1 MSAQS
6 VTLNYENV
14 SLKVVFASIKKQ
26 TGLNFSYSTQQV
38 DPERTISI
46 NVTGESVENAL
57 KKLLAGTNLTFEK
70 KDKNVLIYEKPNDDK
85 NVTVK
90 SKKISGLVTDEKGD
104 PIIGATIIETGTNK
118 GTVTDI
124 NGLFSLETTNAGQ
137 LKVSFIGYESQTI
150 AIAGKTI
157 LKISMNQATKNLDE
171 VVVVGYGTMKK
182 SDITGSVASI
192 RSGEIKTTG
201 EGTLE
206 QALFGKVAG
215 VTIMNSDNAPGSG
228 MNIRIRGTSSI
239 NASSAPLYVIDGFPV
254 EGSFSEGELESTGQ
268 SPLSGIDPGD
278 IESIDILKDASA
290 TAIYGARGANGVIII
305 TTKSGKEGK
314 MEVSFNTQ
322 YGVQRIIDAYDV
334 MDAGEYAKFM
344 HNRYF
349 PFDKRITPPNAG
361 DNNFKWWDYQTYSH
375 PDSTNTNWIDEIT
388 RLGET
393 KNYNLSVSGGNKKGS
408 YMASVGYYNNKGIV
422 KETDFSRYT
431 ANFKAKGNPNE
442 WLELDFSTLFAY
454 TDNDGTVTVNSEGT
468 AFKAGIFQQAIKTS
482 PLKLPDDSFFDDDNT
497 DDVTGNPLATLR
509 SVDMKRKNIS
519 SVTNAAITLKPM
531 KGLRLKIMGGMRHNR
546 EDFKYYAPS
555 TTSWGLN
562 YNGHARINQESKS
575 SWLNENTIT
584 YIKKSG
590 KHSFNGLAGFTI
602 QSQDRFRTE
611 LEASN
616 FPIETLGYWNIGV
629 GESFSPPKSYGE
641 NSLLL
646 SYLGRINYDFDNRY
660 LITAS
665 FRADGSSK
673 FSRNNKWG
681 YFPSFAFAWRVSQ
694 EAFMKDV
701 KFINNLKLRAGWGE
715 TGNPNIPPYQSL
727 LNYNLTKYPSASTL
741 YTGTYP
747 LNTGNPNLKWETTE
761 QLNIGVDLSLWNSR
775 VTVAVDA
782 YKKITKDL
790 LLNGDI
796 PPSMGFYSYLYNS
809 GSVKNDGIEIAINT
823 LNING
828 KLKWF
833 SDFNIT
839 FNRNEVT
846 DLGELTTNNWI
857 SVPNTKNYSTAILQE
872 GRPIGLWYGY
882 KTNGLW
888 QQNEFTW
895 NGRSYDLK
903 ADAEGRLPASLAGDQ
918 PGMWK
923 RVDISGPDGNPDG
936 KIDSWDKTVI
946 GVSQPKFVGG
956 LNNRFEYKNID
967 LSIQFE
973 WSYGKDVYNANNL
986 FFIEPY
992 GLSSNSI
999 VVDHWLPTQYALDE
1013 NGKETNTVLD
1023 PGNPEGK
1030 YPGPGLGVTFADLHD
1045 AYIEDGSYLRIRNIS
1060 LGYKFKGSV
1069 IRALNIA
1076 SLKLSANILNLYTF
1090 TNYSGYD
1097 PNINGNDL
1105 GGLRP
1110 GYDLSSYPLARTFML
1125 GISAEF

>member
-1 MSAQS
+1 
-6 VTLNYENV
+6 
-14 SLKVVFASIKKQ
+14 
-26 TGLNFSYSTQQV
+26 
-38 DPERTISI
+38 
-46 NVTGESVENAL
+46 
-57 KKLLAGTNLTFEK
+57 
-70 KDKNVLIYEKPNDDK
+70 
-85 NVTVK
+85 
-90 SKKISGLVTDEKGD
+90 
-104 PIIGATIIETGTNK
+104 
-118 GTVTDI
+118 
-124 NGLFSLETTNAGQ
+124 
-137 LKVSFIGYESQTI
+137 
-150 AIAGKTI
+150 
-157 LKISMNQATKNLDE
+157 
-171 VVVVGYGTMKK
+171 
-182 SDITGSVASI
+182 
-192 RSGEIKTTG
+192 
-201 EGTLE
+201 
-206 QALFGKVAG
+206 
-215 VTIMNSDNAPGSG
+215 
-228 MNIRIRGTSSI
+228 
-239 NASSAPLYVIDGFPV
+239 
-254 EGSFSEGELESTGQ
+254 
-268 SPLSGIDPGD
+268 
-278 IESIDILKDASA
+278 
-290 TAIYGARGANGVIII
+290 
-305 TTKSGKEGK
+305 
-314 MEVSFNTQ
+314 
-322 YGVQRIIDAYDV
+322 
-334 MDAGEYAKFM
+334 
-344 HNRYF
+344 
-349 PFDKRITPPNAG
+349 
-361 DNNFKWWDYQTYSH
+361 
-375 PDSTNTNWIDEIT
+375 
-388 RLGET
+388 
-393 KNYNLSVSGGNKKGS
+393 
-408 YMASVGYYNNKGIV
+408 
-422 KETDFSRYT
+422 
-431 ANFKAKGNPNE
+431 
-442 WLELDFSTLFAY
+442 
-454 TDNDGTVTVNSEGT
+454 
-468 AFKAGIFQQAIKTS
+468 
-482 PLKLPDDSFFDDDNT
+482 
-497 DDVTGNPLATLR
+497 
-509 SVDMKRKNIS
+509 
-519 SVTNAAITLKPM
+519 
-531 KGLRLKIMGGMRHNR
+531 
-546 EDFKYYAPS
+546 
-555 TTSWGLN
+555 
-562 YNGHARINQESKS
+562 
-575 SWLNENTIT
+575 
-584 YIKKSG
+584 
-590 KHSFNGLAGFTI
+590 
-602 QSQDRFRTE
+602 
-611 LEASN
+611 
-616 FPIETLGYWNIGV
+616 
-629 GESFSPPKSYGE
+629 
-641 NSLLL
+641 
-646 SYLGRINYDFDNRY
+646 
-660 LITAS
+660 
-665 FRADGSSK
+665 
-673 FSRNNKWG
+673 
-681 YFPSFAFAWRVSQ
+681 
-694 EAFMKDV
+694 MKDV

-809 GSVKNDGIEIAINT
+809 GSVKNDGIEIVINT
-823 LNING
+823 LNINR

-872 GRPIGLWYGY
+872 GQPIGLWYGY

-903 ADAEGRLPASLAGDQ
+903 ADAEGSLPASLAGDQ

-1045 AYIEDGSYLRIRNIS
+1045 AYIEDGSYLRIKNIS
-1060 LGYKFKGSV
+1060 LGYKFKDSV
-1069 IRALNIA
+1069 VRALNIT